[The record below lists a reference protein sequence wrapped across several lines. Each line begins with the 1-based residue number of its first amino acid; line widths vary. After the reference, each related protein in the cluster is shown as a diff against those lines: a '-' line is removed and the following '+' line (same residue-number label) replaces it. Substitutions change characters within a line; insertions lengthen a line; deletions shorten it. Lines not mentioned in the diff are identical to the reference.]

1 MTFLL
6 ASGEPMSNQ
15 AVVIALSASAFLV
28 VLNGIYVA
36 YEFAVIAARRSS
48 FEEGPG
54 STGPVAKA
62 ARASLAD
69 LSMQLAG
76 AQLGITIAS
85 LALGRIGEPA
95 METIIEAILGQSVSE
110 EMARIISYT
119 FSLALF
125 TFLHLV
131 IGEMVPK
138 NIALAAPDATLR
150 WLVIPYRA
158 YLFVFRPIVALLNG
172 VANTGCR
179 LVGIEPRDE
188 LMSAHT
194 PSELAAI
201 IRHSQQGGAIEQGD
215 AELLQGVL
223 GFAERPVRELCEP
236 ISHWASVV
244 LGATGHQLKRVAGET
259 RKKRILVL
267 DLAGRPLGYIRSR
280 DVLSI
285 PVDQMASPVPASFV
299 RQMVVVDGSRPL
311 IDVLRV
317 LRGFKRQ
324 LAVIREDGNEP
335 AVVSIEQLIRAL
347 AEPVEGAA
355 DRRSEKITALKPAN
369 SMNSGS

>member
-1 MTFLL
+1 MIIVL

-15 AVVIALSASAFLV
+15 AVVIALTASALLIA
-28 VLNGIYVA
+28 LNGFYVA

-48 FEEGPG
+48 FVDGPG
-54 STGPVAKA
+54 SAGPVAKA
-62 ARASLAD
+62 ARASLGD

-95 METIIEAILGQSVSE
+95 MEVIVEAIVGEAVSDD
-110 EMARIISYT
+110 MSRIISYT
-119 FSLALF
+119 VSLALF

-131 IGEMVPK
+131 VGEMVPK

-150 WLVIPYRA
+150 WLVLPYRA
-158 YLFVFRPIVALLNG
+158 YLFVFRPVVALLNG

-179 LVGIEPRDE
+179 LIGIEPRDE

-194 PSELAAI
+194 PSELASI
-201 IRHSQQGGAIEQGD
+201 IRHSQQGGAIGRED

-223 GFAERPVRELCEP
+223 GFAERPVVEICAPVSE
-236 ISHWASVV
+236 WASVV

-259 RKKRILVL
+259 RNKRIIVL
-267 DLAGRPLGYIRSR
+267 DLSGRPLGYIRSR

-285 PVDQMASPVPASFV
+285 PGDQMASPVPASFV

-311 IDVLRV
+311 IEVLRV

-324 LAVIREDGNEP
+324 LAVIREDGREP

-347 AEPVEGAA
+347 AEPVDEQI
-355 DRRSEKITALKPAN
+355 RQRS
-369 SMNSGS
+369 